1 MGKSKFSDHVKD
13 VFEQQIIDQFDR
25 EVMVTYRDE
34 RYLVRDNGAVYRHSQ
49 PGKRRRPLDERWT
62 LGNPNSSGYLM
73 HVHHVVHRIVC
84 CAFYGDSPSKNHVV
98 DHIDTNR
105 QNNRAENLR
114 WVTRMENL
122 VNNPVTRKK
131 IEMAFGSVDEF
142 LKNPSAANEFIT
154 SGFAWMRP
162 VRAEEK
168 HTLLKRSLNW
178 AKKKPRST
186 PSGILPGEWLFASQ
200 ETEPICTEP
209 TEKPSLTPGAIQRHW
224 RIASEFPCCP
234 KSIGD
239 DPLHDYARN
248 LNEGDVFVQNRF
260 GDSLVSELAFVEDKS
275 CLAVI
280 TQMPENGVKDW
291 AMTKITVENGYFV
304 HESAGTFF
312 ERQGARNALKR
323 LSGLTIA
330 PSEECIDDYCS

>member
-34 RYLVRDNGAVYRHSQ
+34 RYLVRDNGAVYRHSR
-49 PGKRRRPLDERWT
+49 PGKRRRPLDERWM

-84 CAFYGDSPSKNHVV
+84 CAFYGDPPSKNHIV

-122 VNNPVTRKK
+122 VNNPVTRKR

-142 LKNPSAANEFIT
+142 LKNPSAANEFIS
-154 SGFAWMRP
+154 SGFA
-162 VRAEEK
+162 
-168 HTLLKRSLNW
+168 
-178 AKKKPRST
+178 KPRST
-186 PSGILPGEWLFASQ
+186 PSGIQPGEWLFAPQ
-200 ETEPICTEP
+200 EPEQIPEEPL
-209 TEKPSLTPGAIQRHW
+209 EKPSLTPKATQRRW
-224 RIASEFPCCP
+224 KTPSEFPGCP

-248 LNEGDVFVQNRF
+248 LNDGDVFVRNRF
-260 GDSLVSELAFVEDKS
+260 GNSLVVELAFIEDGS

-291 AMTKITVENGYFV
+291 AMTRITVENGCFV

-312 ERQGARNALKR
+312 ERQGAQNALKR

-330 PSEECIDDYCS
+330 PSEECIDDFC